1 LRLSTRFFL
10 AASVLSVLPVG
21 ASAVLVGRAQRSE
34 FEAGFDRR
42 VAELAGRVAS
52 EYRRTAGSLR
62 SALVRLE
69 GDRLL
74 DRALLLA
81 AGAGGTAALDEAPRT
96 MATLGLDVLTLARTD
111 GTVLAAG
118 HLPGLSGLK
127 VAVGKP
133 PWGPQIRRESVRG
146 ASGLDRAL
154 FLEVARPLERH
165 GQRLVVIGG
174 RRLDRGFLRRLL
186 PDESA
191 ALVLLDAGGRTV
203 ARVGGEPQGPSRSIE
218 LSGGRGARLSLTVDR
233 AALDLTLSRLVR
245 TAGWLAGAGVVLS
258 LLASLLLARRLSR
271 PLSELVDGVRAVA
284 AGNLDARLD
293 ERGPAEVRALV
304 VEFNRMAA
312 DLSESR
318 LRLRHAERVAA
329 WRDVARRIAHEVRNP
344 LSPLRMAME
353 TLRKAWRRQLD
364 SFPELLDES
373 TTTVLEEVD
382 RLNRLVTSFS
392 RFAKMPAPE
401 PVSLDLGET
410 VGAALAL
417 QAEALPDGV
426 SLESELARAVRA
438 WADRDQ
444 VTQVVVNLVKN
455 ASEAL
460 EGDGGSIRVTVDRDA
475 RGRPR
480 LTVADDGQ
488 GLPESVADDPFVPYR
503 TTKER
508 GSGLGLA
515 EVQRIAVDHGGEV
528 RHVAPEAG
536 GCRFEVVLPSHA

>member
-1 LRLSTRFFL
+1 MRLSTRFFL